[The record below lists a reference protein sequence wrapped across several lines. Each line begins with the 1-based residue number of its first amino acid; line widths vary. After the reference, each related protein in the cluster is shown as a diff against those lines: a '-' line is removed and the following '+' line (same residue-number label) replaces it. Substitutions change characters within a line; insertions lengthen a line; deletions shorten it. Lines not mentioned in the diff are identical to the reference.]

1 MLVIRHSRREKNRE
15 REKSISRQTL
25 ITIENICTYHNTGGS
40 DVRPA
45 MVSDHEELMCLI
57 GFDGVVEM
65 MVIRQMVLKCQVER

>member
-1 MLVIRHSRREKNRE
+1 
-15 REKSISRQTL
+15 
-25 ITIENICTYHNTGGS
+25 
-40 DVRPA
+40 